1 MAAYVT
7 FTGTRHE
14 AEVLIRQLPAMVSGR
29 LPDPHG
35 YTLPIQLRAGVAL
48 LSQIQQDFVVKAR
61 GGTGRDGIK
70 WAALKPRTI
79 AGRRTTRAERKSLG
93 IRNSGSRPSLT
104 KEQDRIWR
112 GIFWSVY
119 RRAVLDV
126 GDRAAKRLAGAIA
139 WDTLKKVHGAKTLL
153 ELLGNRTVEILR
165 DTGELFRSLT
175 PGVGDQPSGAE
186 GQVFE
191 TPPGG
196 LVVGTNKKPQHHT
209 GDPKRGLPARPF
221 WPPDG
226 TIPSAWWPAIERA
239 IVTGFVE
246 VIRVI
251 LSGAK

>member
-1 MAAYVT
+1 VAAYVT

-14 AEVLIRQLPAMVSGR
+14 AEVLIRQLPAMVAGSI
-29 LPDPHG
+29 PDPHG

-48 LSQIQQDFVVKAR
+48 LSQIQQDFVTKAR

-70 WAALKPRTI
+70 WAALKPETI
-79 AGRRTTRAERKSLG
+79 ARRRTTAGERKALG
-93 IRNSGSRPSLT
+93 IRKGKRRPSLT
-104 KEQDRIWR
+104 REQDQLWR
-112 GIFWSVY
+112 AVYWQTY
-119 RRAVLDV
+119 RRALLDL
-126 GDRAAKRLAGAIA
+126 GEKGAKRMAAAVA
-139 WDTLKKVHGAKTLL
+139 WKVVKDRGAKTLV
-153 ELLGNRTVEILR
+153 ELLGGRAVEILR

-175 PGVGDQPSGAE
+175 PGIGDQPSGAD
-186 GQVFE
+186 GQIFK
-191 TPPGG
+191 TPPGA
-196 LVVGTNKKPQHHT
+196 LVVGTNKKPQHHQ

-226 TIPSAWWPAIERA
+226 TIPSAWWPAIDAA